1 MKILICPFKI
11 LSIWAMLLLFQSH
24 LLSLF
29 YSHLL
34 LLTYSSPKYLL
45 YITWALFAHHF
56 SILKALFHCFLLF
69 TPTPFLYS
77 PVQSKLALPSFC
89 WQLACMVNS
98 NLLEILIFDF
108 LNHLFD
114 TYIVPSGIPHF
125 VMCTHI

>member
-1 MKILICPFKI
+1 
-11 LSIWAMLLLFQSH
+11 MLLLFQSH

-45 YITWALFAHHF
+45 YITWGLFVHHF
-56 SILKALFHCFLLF
+56 SILKALSQCFLLF
-69 TPTPFLYS
+69 TPTLFLYS

-98 NLLEILIFDF
+98 NLSEILISDF

-114 TYIVPSGIPHF
+114 TYIVPSGISHF
-125 VMCTHI
+125 VVCTHI